1 MDQESVA
8 TPFPAPASLPTRWRQ
23 HLRRRWVHWGVAL
36 LVVLAAAGGG
46 WVALR
51 AGSAAAPEQA
61 KPPDKPIEL
70 AAADLVQVGARELG
84 RVVSVSGSINPV
96 VAATVKSKLAAEVS
110 QIHVQEGEAV
120 RAGQLLATLDT
131 ADIRARLD
139 AQQAAVSEAQARLDL
154 ALKNQANNR
163 QLLSQSFISQNAY
176 DTAQNGVDVAQASVA
191 AARAQAD
198 IARRAL
204 TDTQVR
210 APFSGIVAKRLVN
223 AGEKVSPDV
232 PLFQLVDLGR
242 MEMQA
247 QVPVSDIPFLK
258 LGQALELNVDGFEGR
273 RFKGTVGRINPTTE
287 AGTRAINIFVAL
299 SNGDGALR
307 GGMFAKG
314 QIAVQA
320 ERTVNALPLSAI
332 HEEAGQ
338 SFVFVVKNG
347 QLERSPVQLGF
358 KREDLDLVELR
369 DGPSPGS
376 EVVAVKSDKLK
387 VGAKVQVR
395 RAAT

>member
-1 MDQESVA
+1 MDQEPIA
-8 TPFPAPASLPTRWRQ
+8 TPLPGNASLSTGWRQ
-23 HLRRRWVHWGVAL
+23 HLRRRWVHWGVGL
-36 LVVLAAAGGG
+36 LVVVAAGGG

-51 AGSAAAPEQA
+51 AGSSAASEPSKQ
-61 KPPDKPIEL
+61 PDKPIEL
-70 AAADLVQVGARELG
+70 AGTDLVQVGARALG
-84 RVVSVSGSINPV
+84 RIVSVSGSINPV
-96 VAATVKSKLAAEVS
+96 VAATVKSKLAAEVA

-120 RAGQLLATLDT
+120 HTGQLLATLET

-139 AQQAAVSEAQARLDL
+139 AQQAAVAESQAKLDL

-191 AARAQAD
+191 AAKAQAD

-210 APFSGIVAKRLVN
+210 APFSGVVAKRMVN

-232 PLFQLVDLGR
+232 PLFQLVDLAR

-247 QVPVSDIPFLK
+247 QVPVADIPFLK
-258 LGQALELNVDGFEGR
+258 LGQALELTVDGFEGR
-273 RFKGTVGRINPTTE
+273 RFSGKVGRINPTTE
-287 AGTRAINIFVAL
+287 VGTRAISIFVAL

-314 QIAVQA
+314 QIAVQT

-338 SFVFVVKNG
+338 SFVFVIKNG
-347 QLERSPVQLGF
+347 QLERSPVQLGL
-358 KREDLDLVELR
+358 KREDLGLVELR

>member
-1 MDQESVA
+1 M
-8 TPFPAPASLPTRWRQ
+8 
-23 HLRRRWVHWGVAL
+23 
-36 LVVLAAAGGG
+36 
-46 WVALR
+46 
-51 AGSAAAPEQA
+51 
-61 KPPDKPIEL
+61 
-70 AAADLVQVGARELG
+70 VQVGARALG
-84 RVVSVSGSINPV
+84 RIVSVSGSINPV
-96 VAATVKSKLAAEVS
+96 VAATVKSKLAAEVA

-120 RAGQLLATLDT
+120 HTGQLLATLET

-139 AQQAAVSEAQARLDL
+139 AQQAAVAESQAKLDL

-191 AARAQAD
+191 AAKAQAD

-210 APFSGIVAKRLVN
+210 APFSGVVAKRMVN

-232 PLFQLVDLGR
+232 PLFQLVDLAR

-247 QVPVSDIPFLK
+247 QVPVADIPFLK
-258 LGQALELNVDGFEGR
+258 LGQALELTVDGFEGR
-273 RFKGTVGRINPTTE
+273 RFSGTVGRINPTTE
-287 AGTRAINIFVAL
+287 VGTRAISIFVAL

-314 QIAVQA
+314 QIAVQT

-338 SFVFVVKNG
+338 SFVFVIKNG
-347 QLERSPVQLGF
+347 QLERSPVQLGL
-358 KREDLDLVELR
+358 KREDLGLVELR

>member
-1 MDQESVA
+1 MDQEPIA
-8 TPFPAPASLPTRWRQ
+8 TPLPGNASLSTGWRQ
-23 HLRRRWVHWGVAL
+23 HLRRRWVHWGVGL
-36 LVVLAAAGGG
+36 LVVVAAGGG

-51 AGSAAAPEQA
+51 AGSSAASEPSKQ
-61 KPPDKPIEL
+61 PDKPIEL
-70 AAADLVQVGARELG
+70 AGTDLVQVGARALG
-84 RVVSVSGSINPV
+84 RIVSVSGSINPV
-96 VAATVKSKLAAEVS
+96 VAATVKSKLAAEVA

-120 RAGQLLATLDT
+120 HTGQLLATLET

-139 AQQAAVSEAQARLDL
+139 AQQAAVAESQAKLDL

-191 AARAQAD
+191 AAKAQAD

-210 APFSGIVAKRLVN
+210 APFSGVVAKRMVN

-232 PLFQLVDLGR
+232 PLFQLVDLAR

-247 QVPVSDIPFLK
+247 QVPVADIPFLK
-258 LGQALELNVDGFEGR
+258 LGQALELTVDGFEGR
-273 RFKGTVGRINPTTE
+273 RFSGTVGRINPTTE
-287 AGTRAINIFVAL
+287 VGTRAISIFVAL

-314 QIAVQA
+314 QIAVQT

-338 SFVFVVKNG
+338 SFVFVIKNG
-347 QLERSPVQLGF
+347 QLERSPVQLGL
-358 KREDLDLVELR
+358 KREDLGLVELR

>member
-1 MDQESVA
+1 MDQEPIA
-8 TPFPAPASLPTRWRQ
+8 TPLPGNASLSTGWRQ
-23 HLRRRWVHWGVAL
+23 HLRRRWVHWGVGL
-36 LVVLAAAGGG
+36 LVVVAAGGG

-51 AGSAAAPEQA
+51 AGSSAASEPSKQ
-61 KPPDKPIEL
+61 PDKPIEL
-70 AAADLVQVGARELG
+70 AGTDLVQVGARALG
-84 RVVSVSGSINPV
+84 RIVSVSGSINPV
-96 VAATVKSKLAAEVS
+96 VAATVKSKLAAEVA

-120 RAGQLLATLDT
+120 HTGQLLATLET

-139 AQQAAVSEAQARLDL
+139 AQQAAVAESQAKLDL

-191 AARAQAD
+191 AAKAQAD

-210 APFSGIVAKRLVN
+210 APFSGVVAKRMVN

-232 PLFQLVDLGR
+232 PLFQLVDLAR

-247 QVPVSDIPFLK
+247 QVPVADIPFLK
-258 LGQALELNVDGFEGR
+258 LGQALELTLDGFEGR
-273 RFKGTVGRINPTTE
+273 RFSGTVGRINPTTE
-287 AGTRAINIFVAL
+287 VGTRAISIFVAL

-314 QIAVQA
+314 QIAVQT

-338 SFVFVVKNG
+338 SFVFVIKNG
-347 QLERSPVQLGF
+347 QLERSPVQLGL
-358 KREDLDLVELR
+358 KREDLGLVELR

>member
-1 MDQESVA
+1 MDQEPIA
-8 TPFPAPASLPTRWRQ
+8 TPLAGSAGLPTGWRQ
-23 HLRRRWVHWGVAL
+23 HLRRRWLHWGVGL
-36 LVVLAAAGGG
+36 LVALTAGGG

-51 AGSAAAPEQA
+51 AGSSATSEQA
-61 KPPDKPIEL
+61 KPPDKPIEF
-70 AAADLVQVGARELG
+70 AAADLVQVGPRELG
-84 RVVSVSGSINPV
+84 RIVSVSGSINPV
-96 VAATVKSKLAAEVS
+96 VAATVKSKQAAEVA
-110 QIHVQEGEAV
+110 QIHVQEGETV

-131 ADIRARLD
+131 GDIRARLD
-139 AQQAAVSEAQARLDL
+139 AQQAAVSEVQAKLDL

-176 DTAQNGVDVAQASVA
+176 DTAQNSVDVAQASVA
-191 AARAQAD
+191 AAKAQAD

-210 APFSGIVAKRLVN
+210 APFSGVVAKRLVN

-247 QVPVSDIPFLK
+247 QLAVSDIPFLK
-258 LGQALELNVDGFEGR
+258 LGQALELTVDGFEGR

-299 SNGDGALR
+299 PNGDGALR

-314 QIAVQA
+314 QIAVQT
-320 ERTVNALPLSAI
+320 ERTVNALPMSAI

-347 QLERSPVQLGF
+347 QLERSPVQLGL
-358 KREDLDLVELR
+358 KREDLGLVELR

>member
-1 MDQESVA
+1 MDQEPIA
-8 TPFPAPASLPTRWRQ
+8 TPLPGNASLSTGWRQ
-23 HLRRRWVHWGVAL
+23 HLRRRWVHWGVGL
-36 LVVLAAAGGG
+36 LVVVAAGGG

-51 AGSAAAPEQA
+51 AGSSAASEPSKQ
-61 KPPDKPIEL
+61 PDKPIEL
-70 AAADLVQVGARELG
+70 AGTDLVQVGARALG
-84 RVVSVSGSINPV
+84 RIVSVSGSINPV
-96 VAATVKSKLAAEVS
+96 VAATVKSKLAAEVA

-120 RAGQLLATLDT
+120 HTGQLLATLET

-139 AQQAAVSEAQARLDL
+139 AQQAAVAESQAKLDL

-191 AARAQAD
+191 AAKAQAD

-210 APFSGIVAKRLVN
+210 APFSGVVAKRMVN

-232 PLFQLVDLGR
+232 PLFQLVDLAR

-247 QVPVSDIPFLK
+247 QVPVADIPFLK
-258 LGQALELNVDGFEGR
+258 LGQALELTVDGFEGR
-273 RFKGTVGRINPTTE
+273 RFSGTVGRINPTTE
-287 AGTRAINIFVAL
+287 VGTRAISIFVAL

-314 QIAVQA
+314 QIAVQT

-338 SFVFVVKNG
+338 SFVFVIKNG
-347 QLERSPVQLGF
+347 QLERSPVQLGLN
-358 KREDLDLVELR
+358 REDLGLVELR

>member
-1 MDQESVA
+1 MEQEAIEPGV
-8 TPFPAPASLPTRWRQ
+8 WRRR
-23 HLRRRWVHWGVAL
+23 LRQRWVHWSAGVLVIAL
-36 LVVLAAAGGG
+36 AGGG
-46 WVALR
+46 WLALR
-51 AGSAAAPEQA
+51 ANSSATEPAKAAQPEL
-61 KPPDKPIEL
+61 PIEF
-70 AAADLVQVGARELG
+70 AAADLVKVGARELG

-96 VAATVKSKLAAEVS
+96 VSATVKSKLAAEVA
-110 QIHVQEGEAV
+110 QIHVQEGESV

-139 AQQAAVSEAQARLDL
+139 AQQAAVAEAQAKLDL

-163 QLLSQSFISQNAY
+163 QLLSQAFISQNAY

-191 AARAQAD
+191 AAKAQAD

-204 TDTQVR
+204 ADTQVR
-210 APFSGIVAKRLVN
+210 APFNGVVAKRLAN

-247 QVPVSDIPFLK
+247 QVPVSDVPYLK
-258 LGQALELNVDGFEGR
+258 LGQALDLAVDGFDGR
-273 RFKGTVGRINPTTE
+273 HFKGTVGRINPVTE
-287 AGTRAINIFVAL
+287 SGTRAINVFVAL
-299 SNGDGALR
+299 PNSDGALR

-320 ERTVNALPLSAI
+320 ERTVNALPLTAI

-338 SFVFVVKNG
+338 SFVFTVKNG
-347 QLERSPVQLGF
+347 QLERSPVQLGL
-358 KREDLDLVELR
+358 KREDLGLVELR
-369 DGPSPGS
+369 DGPSPGT

-395 RAAT
+395 RATS

>member
-347 QLERSPVQLGF
+347 QLERSPVQLGL

>member
-1 MDQESVA
+1 MDQEPIA
-8 TPFPAPASLPTRWRQ
+8 TPLPGNASLSTGWRQ
-23 HLRRRWVHWGVAL
+23 HLRRRWVHWGVGL
-36 LVVLAAAGGG
+36 LVVVAAGGG

-51 AGSAAAPEQA
+51 AGSSAASEPSKQ
-61 KPPDKPIEL
+61 PDKPIEL
-70 AAADLVQVGARELG
+70 AGTDLVQVGARSLG
-84 RVVSVSGSINPV
+84 RIVSVSGSINPV
-96 VAATVKSKLAAEVS
+96 VAATVKSKLAAEVA

-120 RAGQLLATLDT
+120 HTGQLLATLET

-139 AQQAAVSEAQARLDL
+139 AQQAAVAESQAKLDL

-191 AARAQAD
+191 AAKAQAD

-210 APFSGIVAKRLVN
+210 APFSGVVAKRMVN

-232 PLFQLVDLGR
+232 PLFQLVDLAR

-247 QVPVSDIPFLK
+247 QVPVADIPFLK
-258 LGQALELNVDGFEGR
+258 LGQALELTVDGFEGR
-273 RFKGTVGRINPTTE
+273 RFSGTVGRINPTTE
-287 AGTRAINIFVAL
+287 VGTRAISIFVAL

-314 QIAVQA
+314 QIAVQT

-338 SFVFVVKNG
+338 SFVFVI
-347 QLERSPVQLGF
+347 
-358 KREDLDLVELR
+358 
-369 DGPSPGS
+369 
-376 EVVAVKSDKLK
+376 
-387 VGAKVQVR
+387 
-395 RAAT
+395 